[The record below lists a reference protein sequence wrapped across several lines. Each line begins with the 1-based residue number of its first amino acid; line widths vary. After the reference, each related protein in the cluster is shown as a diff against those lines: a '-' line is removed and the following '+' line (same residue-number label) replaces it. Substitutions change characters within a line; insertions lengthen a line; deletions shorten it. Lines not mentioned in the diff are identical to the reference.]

1 MNHTTDNISQLSNG
15 AMQEREEAGLLE
27 YWDIV
32 RRRKYLLIALCAVS
46 VTAAMAISLMQPKYY
61 RSEAVILAI
70 APEPGGLVS
79 ALSSSPLAGA
89 LGASV
94 GGLSSP
100 ADRILVFLKSRTV
113 AEMVIRRFGLL
124 RVFNERKWDA
134 EKGAWKDPAKPPLM
148 EEAVTTL
155 GKKITSFKKSKEGT
169 ITIAVEWKDPKL
181 AAEMANYY
189 VAALT
194 ELMKNKS
201 VNTTV
206 QVVDPAVPAE
216 KKSSPRTLLHTALA
230 GIASLLAGLLAAVVL
245 EYRSRHRKE

>member
-15 AMQEREEAGLLE
+15 TLREREEAGLLE
-27 YWDIV
+27 YWSII
-32 RRRKYLLIALCAVS
+32 RRRKKMLIALCAVS
-46 VTAAMAISLMQPKYY
+46 AVTVMVISLLQPKYY

-79 ALSSSPLAGA
+79 ALSASPLAGA
-89 LGASV
+89 FGASI

-124 RVFNERKWDA
+124 RVFNEHKWDA
-134 EKGAWKDPAKPPLM
+134 EKGGWKDPAKPPLM
-148 EEAVTTL
+148 EEAVTKL

-201 VNTTV
+201 VNTTI

-216 KKSSPRTLLHTALA
+216 KKSSPRTSLHTVLA
-230 GIASLLAGLLAAVVL
+230 TVASLLIGLLAAVVL
-245 EYRSRHRKE
+245 EYRSRHIKE